1 MSEKIILSYSYMPFA
16 GDDNFLIPVASIE
29 EFAGE
34 ASACRKYLC
43 AYLMEIKSYDACIW
57 VLNAISL
64 VEKNCE
70 QRVDISTDN
79 FIVKVSNAKVTFDF
93 ALAEA
98 DDPEWPV
105 ETFDI
110 SEFKAA
116 FIGWKKLLEMPV
128 SIKST
133 VQVSISS

>member
-1 MSEKIILSYSYMPFA
+1 MSEKIVLSYSYMPFA

-29 EFAGE
+29 KFTGE
-34 ASACRKYLC
+34 ASAYRKYLC

-70 QRVDISTDN
+70 QLVDISADN
-79 FIVKVSNAKVTFDF
+79 FIVKVSNSKVTFDF
-93 ALAEA
+93 ALAET

-105 ETFDI
+105 QSFYM

-128 SIKST
+128 STKST
-133 VQVSISS
+133 VQVSMST